1 MRRTRVIEY
10 YDNLSRSYLDLYGSD
25 AARKYVAALDF
36 LKRGARVLDLGCG
49 AGVGA
54 GYLEGGFLYVGLDI
68 SMGMLRL
75 AKLWGV
81 DLVCGDGGM
90 LPFRDSAFDVVMLI
104 NIVDSD
110 ADADVL
116 FEARRVGGLLLG
128 ESPRDKDNEFLRRM
142 GITVLERQMIF

>member
-1 MRRTRVIEY
+1 MDRKSVVEY
-10 YDNLSRSYLDLYGSD
+10 YDNLSRSYLDLYGGD
-25 AARKYVAALDF
+25 AARRYVAALDF

-49 AGVGA
+49 VGIGA
-54 GYLEGGFLYVGLDI
+54 GYLGGGFLYVGLDI

-104 NIVDSD
+104 NIVDSEID
-110 ADADVL
+110 SDVVL
-116 FEARRVGGLLLG
+116 EARRVGGLLLG
-128 ESPRDKDNEFLRRM
+128 KSPRDEDDEFMRRM
-142 GITVLERQMIF
+142 GITVLD